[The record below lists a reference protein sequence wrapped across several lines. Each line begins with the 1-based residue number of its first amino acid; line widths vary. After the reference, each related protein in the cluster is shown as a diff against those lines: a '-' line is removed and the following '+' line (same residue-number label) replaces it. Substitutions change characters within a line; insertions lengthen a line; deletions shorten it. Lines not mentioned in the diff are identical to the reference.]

1 MRIAL
6 VTFTESGDAR
16 SSAIISRLASVSS
29 ARGNTVERLDGTGD
43 SSLSRLSM
51 FDYVAIVYRPA
62 SLFSSALPDSV
73 RSYLAKS
80 GPLAGKKGCAIVVKS
95 GLSSARSCRALM
107 HVMEAE
113 GVCVDYFEIVRDVA
127 QADAVGAMIG

>member
-6 VTFTESGDAR
+6 VTFIDSKDAR

-29 ARGNTVERLDGTGD
+29 AKGNTVERLDGTSD
-43 SSLSRLSM
+43 SALSRLSM
-51 FDYVAIVYRPA
+51 FDYIAIVYRP
-62 SLFSSALPDSV
+62 LHVFSSALPPIV
-73 RSYLAKS
+73 TAYLAKS
-80 GPLAGKKGCAIVVKS
+80 GPVSGKKGCAIVVKS

-113 GVCVDYFEIVRDVA
+113 GICVDYFEIVRDVA
-127 QADAVGAMIG
+127 HADSVGGMIG